1 MRVFLDTNIV
11 IDVLLDR
18 PGWVA
23 ESEAVILRCE
33 AVGDSMFIAWH
44 GLATAYYLLKRGRT
58 EAETMLEV
66 DKILSWAHVAE
77 TSDASARHAR
87 SLDFGDFEDALQ
99 AAAAES
105 CASDWI
111 VTRNKGDFAKSNV
124 PVLTPQEF
132 LQRFPQPVA

>member
-18 PGWVA
+18 PGLVA

-33 AVGDSMFIAWH
+33 AAGDSMFIAWH

-58 EAETMLEV
+58 EAEAMLEV
-66 DKILSWAHVAE
+66 DKILSWARVAE

-87 SLDFGDFEDALQ
+87 SLGFGDFEDALQ
-99 AAAAES
+99 AAAAEA

-111 VTRNKGDFAKSNV
+111 VTRNKNDFAKSNV
-124 PVLTPQEF
+124 PVLTPLDF
-132 LQRFPQPVA
+132 LQRFP